1 MTDDIKIG
9 AGYVRVS
16 TDSQEEYSPDSQIRL
31 IRDYA
36 KREGYIIPDEYIYRD
51 DGISGKSA
59 EKRPAFQ
66 LMIAT
71 AKEQNPPFS
80 CIFVWKFSRFAR
92 NQEESLVYK
101 NLLKRNCVAVRSISE
116 PSMED
121 SPFSGLIESI
131 ISWMDEY
138 YLTNLAGEV
147 KRGMKEK
154 SMRGEA
160 MGKPPFGYDVKDKIL
175 VPNDSAD
182 VVRYIFEQYAAG
194 KSYRAIAS
202 LLIENGTK
210 LGNGEDPN
218 GQAVRYI
225 LKNPAYIG
233 KIRWDES
240 ASANYNSPSYQ
251 AKPSEL
257 PDGKHE
263 PIISQELWDAAQ
275 KRMASRSGN
284 PRYQREQRKGFMLKG
299 LMRCSDCGAT
309 LIDITGYARKETPRL
324 QCYRYGRGQC
334 KVSHFITMER
344 AEAAV
349 IDALETVI
357 GSGSFVF
364 APKKPPE
371 VKMKRDWDKL
381 ITQEKNR
388 LERAKNA
395 MLDGAL
401 SLEEYKDVKAS
412 IESNI
417 ERLDNARLKYYKA
430 ENPAPEEFKPRVLE
444 VISILRSPDVDGE
457 VKNAALRSIVE
468 KIVFNKLENTFDIY
482 FLP

>member
-1 MTDDIKIG
+1 MSDIKIG
-9 AGYVRVS
+9 AAYLRVS
-16 TDSQEEYSPDSQIRL
+16 TDDQLEYSPDSQLKL
-31 IRDYA
+31 IQDYA
-36 KREGYIIPDEYIYRD
+36 KREGYIIPDEYIFRD

-101 NLLKRNCVAVRSISE
+101 NLLKRSGVTVKSISE

-121 SPFSGLIESI
+121 SPFSGLIESV

-154 SMRGEA
+154 AMRGEA

-175 VPNDSAD
+175 IPNESAD
-182 VVRYIFEQYAAG
+182 TVRWIFEQYAAG

-202 LLIENGTK
+202 ALVDNAVKLTK
-210 LGNGEDPN
+210 GEDPN
-218 GQAVRYI
+218 GQAIRYI

-240 ASANYNSPSYQ
+240 TTANYNSPSYQ

-263 PIISQELWDAAQ
+263 PLVSQELWDAAQ

-284 PRYQREQRKGFMLKG
+284 PRYQRENRKGFMLKG
-299 LMRCSDCGAT
+299 LMRCSNCGAT
-309 LIDITGYARKETPRL
+309 LIDITGYSRKETPRL

-344 AEAAV
+344 AETAV
-349 IDALETVI
+349 LDALETVI

-364 APKKPPE
+364 APPKPPE

-381 ITQEKNR
+381 IAQEQNR
-388 LERAKNA
+388 LERARNA
-395 MLDGAL
+395 FLDGTFT
-401 SLEEYKDVKAS
+401 STEYKDIKATV
-412 IESNI
+412 ENNI
-417 ERLDNARLKYYKA
+417 AKLEAAKTQNEMPRIDPVA
-430 ENPAPEEFKPRVLE
+430 FKPRAVE
-444 VISILRSPDVDGE
+444 VMSILRSPDVDGE
-457 VKNAALRSIVE
+457 TKNAALRSIVE

>member
-66 LMIAT
+66 MMIAT
-71 AKEQNPPFS
+71 AKQTPPPFDT
-80 CIFVWKFSRFAR
+80 IFVWKFSRFAR

-101 NLLKRNCVAVRSISE
+101 NLLKRNGVAVRSISE

-147 KRGMKEK
+147 RRGMKEK

-160 MGKPPFGYDVKDKIL
+160 MGKPPLGYDVKGKIL

-182 VVRYIFEQYAAG
+182 TVRWIYESYANGA
-194 KSYRAIAS
+194 SYREIAS
-202 LLIENGTK
+202 AIGSDVGSTQYVL
-210 LGNGEDPN
+210 
-218 GQAVRYI
+218 R
-225 LKNPAYIG
+225 NPVYLG
-233 KIRWDES
+233 KIRWSDDDH
-240 ASANYNSPSYQ
+240 ADYRYQ
-251 AKPSEL
+251 YGFDTSKL

-263 PIISQELWDAAQ
+263 PIISQELWDAVQ
-275 KRMASRSGN
+275 KRMCERDN
-284 PRYQREQRKGFMLKG
+284 TIKYVRRDKPIIYMLKG
-299 LMRCSDCGAT
+299 LVRCDCCGST
-309 LIDITGYARKETPRL
+309 LTRVVQHKGKSESL
-324 QCYRYGRGQC
+324 QCYKYSRGQC
-334 KVSHFITMER
+334 HVSHFISMDKANE
-344 AEAAV
+344 AV
-349 IDALETVI
+349 IDALENII
-357 GSGSFVF
+357 GSRSFVF

-381 ITQEKNR
+381 ITQEEAR
-388 LERAKNA
+388 LERAKTA
-395 MLDGAL
+395 FLDGVF
-401 SLEEYKDVKAS
+401 SSEEYRSAKENISLNITKLKAAKAQS
-412 IESNI
+412 APAKQKQPDIQPRAIE
-417 ERLDNARLKYYKA
+417 
-430 ENPAPEEFKPRVLE
+430 VL
-444 VISILRSPDVDGE
+444 SILKSPDVDNE
-457 VKNAALRSIVE
+457 AKNMALRSIID
-468 KIVFNKLENTFDIY
+468 KIVFNKKDYTFDIY
-482 FLP
+482 FAP